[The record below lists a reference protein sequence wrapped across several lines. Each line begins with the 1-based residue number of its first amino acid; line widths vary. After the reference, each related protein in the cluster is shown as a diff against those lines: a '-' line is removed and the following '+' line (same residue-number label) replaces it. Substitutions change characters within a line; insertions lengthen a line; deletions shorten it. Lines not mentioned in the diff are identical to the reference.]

1 MDCSKDY
8 ECKQAEPS
16 EFIDG
21 IEFDEIEKFSQ
32 TDVIEAISERTVVFE
47 GVPHEQFE
55 TDIKKLTRRNAYKNL
70 IILSFSFTLVYTAFN
85 SFGNVQSSINRAE
98 GMGTIG
104 LSIVYCSQMVTS
116 LFFASFT
123 TSRFRYKVII
133 VVSMVSFLAFL
144 LTGFYSTWGTIVP
157 GSIIVGIGSA
167 HIWPAQ
173 QAYITDLAKL
183 YAICSGNSS
192 DSIIALFT
200 GIFYAFFYSSQI
212 WGNLFSSLVFQREI
226 SLKNT
231 SETVMCGARFC
242 PLMNNTVIVTRPPQS
257 EINVYTAICVG
268 CTVMGILVMSLFLQD
283 VRFTKKGKKEIVTHI
298 KKVGALFVNSAD
310 QRLLIVPSLIGG
322 LSSAIIAS
330 DFTLAFV
337 SCPFG
342 VGSVGLMMIAFGVS
356 VAGFSAG
363 FGRLTKYT
371 GHYGLFVVGFVAQ
384 MCFAAVTLTWVPS
397 ADTYYAVFLVAAIWG
412 VCTAVNMPLVL
423 VLYSVYFEAQ
433 DRDTALSGFRMLNGL
448 GLTLAF
454 GYSSRLC
461 MRYKMNINMGVA
473 CLSLLCVTILS
484 VKHRHTQK
492 ICLCCKGQSK

>member
-32 TDVIEAISERTVVFE
+32 TDVIEAISERTVVF
-47 GVPHEQFE
+47 
-55 TDIKKLTRRNAYKNL
+55 
-70 IILSFSFTLVYTAFN
+70 
-85 SFGNVQSSINRAE
+85 E

-192 DSIIALFT
+192 DT
-200 GIFYAFFYSSQI
+200 QI